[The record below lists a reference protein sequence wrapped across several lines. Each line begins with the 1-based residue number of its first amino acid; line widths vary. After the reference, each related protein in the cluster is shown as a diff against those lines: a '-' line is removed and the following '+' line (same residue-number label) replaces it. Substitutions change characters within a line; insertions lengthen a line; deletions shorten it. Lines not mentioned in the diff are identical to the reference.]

1 MPKIS
6 LIICSYNRAR
16 FIEPALDS
24 ILAQE
29 YEDFEVIFVENNSPD
44 NTLEICHNFQKVHP
58 DFPLKVFT
66 EYNQGHSFARNRGI
80 KEASGK
86 IISFIDDDII
96 LKANFLKNLADFFD
110 QHPNLQ
116 AAGGKIIPHFEAGR
130 PIWLSSYLEPLYAC
144 VDLGNVPKQFK
155 GRKYPF
161 GANMA
166 FRAKIFDKIGLFNTD
181 LGRKGSSLMGA
192 DEKDIFQRIKGIDEE
207 IWYIPNVSLLHIM
220 PADRG
225 EVAYIKRQAIA
236 VGQSERVRVG
246 GSYDAI
252 LGKIGS
258 EMIKWAG
265 SVVLGLGF
273 LIQMQSPKAIMLLRF
288 RYWVLLGL
296 LGIRK
301 A

>member
-1 MPKIS
+1 MSKIS

-44 NTLEICHNFQKVHP
+44 NTLEICHNFQKANP

-66 EYNQGHSFARNRGI
+66 EYNQGHSFARNRGV
-80 KEASGK
+80 KESSGE

-96 LKANFLKNLADFFD
+96 LKANFLKNLAEFFD
-110 QHPNLQ
+110 QRPNLQ

-130 PIWLSSYLEPLYAC
+130 PTWLSSYLEPLYAC

-166 FRAKIFDKIGLFNTD
+166 FRAEIFDKIGLFNTD

-192 DEKDIFQRIKGIDEE
+192 DEKDIFQRIKAINEE
-207 IWYIPNVSLLHIM
+207 IWYMPTVSLLHIM

-225 EVAYIKRQAIA
+225 EVSYIRRQAIA
-236 VGQSERVRVG
+236 VGQSEKVRVG
-246 GSYDAI
+246 GRISSVFNKG
-252 LGKIGS
+252 LS
-258 EMIKWAG
+258 EFIKWVG
-265 SVVLGLGF
+265 SFVLGIGF
-273 LIQMQSPKAIMLLRF
+273 LLQTQSTKAVMLMRF

-296 LGIRK
+296 LGIKK

>member
-16 FIEPALDS
+16 FIEPALES

-29 YEDFEVIFVENNSPD
+29 YADYEVIFVENNSPD
-44 NTLEICHNFQKVHP
+44 NTLEICQNFQKSHP
-58 DFPLKVFT
+58 NFPLKVFT

-80 KEASGK
+80 KESSGE
-86 IISFIDDDII
+86 IISFIDDDVI
-96 LKANFLKNLADFFD
+96 LKPNFVKKLAEFFD
-110 QHPNLQ
+110 QRPNLQ
-116 AAGGKIIPHFEAGR
+116 AAGGKIIPYFEAGR

-144 VDLGNVPKQFK
+144 VDLGNVPKRFN

-166 FRAKIFDKIGLFNTD
+166 FRATIFDKIGLFNTN

-192 DEKDIFQRIKGIDEE
+192 DEKDVFQRIKAIDEE
-207 IWYIPNVSLLHIM
+207 IWYMPSVSLLHIM

-225 EVAYIKRQAIA
+225 EVTYIRRQAIA

-246 GSYDAI
+246 GSYYSI
-252 LGKIGS
+252 LSKIGS
-258 EMIKWAG
+258 EMMKWAG

-273 LIQMQSPKAIMLLRF
+273 LIQMQSPKAIMLLKF